1 MTRPL
6 GTRVGAVSVV
16 VVNYDGR
23 EHLEASLAALEELRG
38 PIVERILVD
47 NGSRDGSLEFVRAR
61 HPGWRVLELGA
72 NLGPA
77 AARNAGLAAASA
89 PFVLALDN
97 DVIVAPDTLERLA
110 EALERHPELALVQ
123 PRGVFDAEPTRVHY
137 DGGAFHYVGLYALR
151 NFYRPAEQAEG
162 HGLVRV
168 GGVIS
173 LALLVD
179 RAAVLEIGGYDER
192 LFILFEDLDLSYRL
206 RLAGWELACL
216 EDAPVRH
223 RAGTPGVSFREGP
236 RYPARRTYLHARN
249 RWLFLAKCYAP
260 RTLLAAAPGLAVYE
274 LLTLLFA
281 LSRLQLLPWLRGRL
295 AFWRHLGST
304 LSLRRA
310 VQRSRVVRDRELLV
324 GGPLTITPELAAR
337 PARRRVL
344 AAFERCLAGLWAVFG
359 RLAG

>member
-1 MTRPL
+1 MTRPQ

-23 EHLEASLAALEELRG
+23 DHLEASLAALEGLRG

-47 NGSRDGSLEFVRAR
+47 NGSRDGSLDFVRTR
-61 HPGWRVLELGA
+61 HPGWRILELGA
-72 NLGPA
+72 NRGPA
-77 AARNAGLAAASA
+77 AARNAGLRAASA

-110 EALERHPELALVQ
+110 AALEQHPELALVQ

-151 NFYRPAEQAEG
+151 NFYRPLAEAEG
-162 HGLVRV
+162 RGLVRV

-179 RAAVLEIGGYDER
+179 RQALLALGGYDER
-192 LFILFEDLDLSYRL
+192 MFILFEDLDLSYRL

-260 RTLLAAAPGLAVYE
+260 RTLLAAAPGLLVYE

-281 LSRLQLLPWLRGRL
+281 LSRLQCLAWSRGRL

-304 LSLRRA
+304 LALRRE
-310 VQRSRVVRDRELLV
+310 VQRTRVRGDRELLV
-324 GGPLTITPELAAR
+324 GAPLTITPDLAAR
-337 PARRRVL
+337 ATRRRVL
-344 AAFERCLAGLWAVFG
+344 AAFDACLARLWKAFG
-359 RLAG
+359 RWAG